1 MNLRS
6 KVDGQ
11 PAYVLHAYPFRE
23 TSLIVEVFSRDFGRM
38 ALLARGARRPRS
50 AIRGLLMAFQPLEL
64 GWAGK
69 GEVLTLMKAEWQGGQ
84 PLLAGP
90 ALFCGYYLNELL
102 MHLLPREDAHEKL
115 FARYSE
121 MLSRLAEDAGAGER
135 EAGLRRFEKALLQ
148 ELGYGLTLNHDSSG
162 SEIIAAAHYTYRM
175 EQGPVRLEHA
185 GGAAQVVSGKTLL
198 DLAVEDFSDPR
209 SRGEAKQ
216 LMRTLMAYYLGGKE
230 LETRRIFKELQE
242 L

>member
-121 MLSRLAEDAGAGER
+121 MLSRLAEEDAGAGER

-185 GGAAQVVSGKTLL
+185 GG
-198 DLAVEDFSDPR
+198 
-209 SRGEAKQ
+209 
-216 LMRTLMAYYLGGKE
+216 
-230 LETRRIFKELQE
+230 
-242 L
+242 